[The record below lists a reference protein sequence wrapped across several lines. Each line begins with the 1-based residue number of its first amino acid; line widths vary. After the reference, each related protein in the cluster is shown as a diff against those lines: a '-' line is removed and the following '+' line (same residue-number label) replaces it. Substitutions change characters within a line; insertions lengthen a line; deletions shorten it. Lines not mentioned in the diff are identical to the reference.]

1 MKLLSA
7 CILFSAAEA
16 FAPSQINAY
25 KSGSAL
31 NAREKDIDGDSTSI
45 SFSRKHFFL
54 NFAVVGASL
63 AVAQPALADEGGG
76 RPESLDIQNFLRTG
90 TCMYVHFF
98 VMMLTPYFVTT
109 SSMRLRLRSSNL
121 TF

>member
-45 SFSRKHFFL
+45 SFSRKQFL
-54 NFAVVGASL
+54 NFAVVGAASL

-90 TCMYVHFF
+90 TCMYV
-98 VMMLTPYFVTT
+98 
-109 SSMRLRLRSSNL
+109 L
-121 TF
+121 TFLLGC